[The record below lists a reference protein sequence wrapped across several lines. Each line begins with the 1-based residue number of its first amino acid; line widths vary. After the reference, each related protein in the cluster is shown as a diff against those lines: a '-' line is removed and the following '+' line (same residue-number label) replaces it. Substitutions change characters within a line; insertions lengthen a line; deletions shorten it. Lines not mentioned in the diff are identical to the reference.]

1 MKQKKIHKTTFIYAL
16 IDPRNN
22 SVCYIGKADNPKR
35 RFNKHLYDSAH
46 LHKVYWIQSL
56 LKQNL
61 LPELLIIDEIDYIDW
76 PFWEKHYLDLYKSF
90 GFILLNAAEPGLGG
104 DTYTN
109 ATKESKIKRIEKQK
123 QSLKNSEKRK
133 KIMSSIEYKQKM
145 SIAQTGIKNGF
156 FNKHHSLNMRKY
168 LSLKAKNRQKYI
180 CSHCGKISD
189 VSNYVRWHGYNC
201 KFKIA
206 A

>member
-35 RFNKHLYDSAH
+35 RF
-46 LHKVYWIQSL
+46 
-56 LKQNL
+56 
-61 LPELLIIDEIDYIDW
+61 
-76 PFWEKHYLDLYKSF
+76 WEKHYLDLYKSF
-90 GFILLNAAEPGLGG
+90 GFILLNVAEPGLGG

-189 VSNYVRWHGYNC
+189 VSNYVRWHGDNC